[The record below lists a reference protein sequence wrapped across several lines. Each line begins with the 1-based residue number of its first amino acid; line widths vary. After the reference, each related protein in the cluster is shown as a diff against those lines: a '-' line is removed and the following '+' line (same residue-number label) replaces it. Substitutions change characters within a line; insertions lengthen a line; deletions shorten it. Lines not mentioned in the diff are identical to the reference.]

1 MSTYP
6 FSFKA
11 LVVIFLCFLA
21 WTSGSA
27 VTHDRVPP
35 RFATVPAV
43 MRNPNPRVPLASI
56 VTFTSDEPAAVALQ
70 VNDGRVFY
78 ADRELRTE
86 HAVAVLGL
94 RAAERNQVRIF
105 LIDGAGNRSAP
116 SASLEILTDPLP
128 ADFPPIE
135 ARVHETSRMEPGVTF
150 FNVIR
155 TDRGVSALL
164 AVDGDG
170 KVVWYYR
177 GTTMITDARRLRNGN
192 LLFLDGPD
200 AVEMDMFGN
209 VIWTW
214 HPARLDPALN
224 APPALPVDVDTFH
237 HEIAELPWRNLLTL
251 STEVRRYEAYPSSE
265 TDPGAPWSP
274 ANVVGDVIV
283 EFERNGRVVNQW
295 RLLDILSPYRI
306 GYDSLL
312 GYWDLTYRNIFAGT
326 RDWAHANAVSYD
338 ASDDSFIVSL
348 RHQDAVV
355 KIARQTSRIVWI
367 LGTHN
372 GWSASQSSF
381 LLQPVGRLDWPFH
394 QHAPEMTSRGTLLLF
409 DNGNNRAEPFEP
421 KMALEEDY
429 SRAVEYRIDPRTMT
443 VSQTW
448 SYGGPGDEM
457 FFSRIIGD
465 ADQLPLTK
473 NILITDGARDLDAN
487 GNNSE
492 SDSGTTQWAR
502 IVEVTYTQPAQKV
515 FELVIGNPSR
525 LATLGWLVYRSER
538 LPSLYP
544 PERVLTAPLRGK
556 VPE

>member
-1 MSTYP
+1 MT
-6 FSFKA
+6 FSLRP
-11 LVVIFLCFLA
+11 LVVICLSLLI
-21 WTSGSA
+21 WISA
-27 VTHDRVPP
+27 PAATHDRTPP
-35 RFATVPAV
+35 QFATNPTVT
-43 MRNPNPRVPLASI
+43 RNPNPRVPLASI
-56 VTFTSDEPAAVALQ
+56 VTFRSDKPAAVALQ
-70 VNDGRVFY
+70 INDGRVFY
-78 ADRELRTE
+78 ADRELQTE
-86 HAVAVLGL
+86 HAVAILGL
-94 RAAERNQVRIF
+94 HAAGRNQVRIF
-105 LIDGAGNRSAP
+105 LIDAAGNRSAP
-116 SASLEILTDPLP
+116 SVSMEILTDPLP

-135 ARVHETSRMEPGVTF
+135 ARVHQTLRMEPGVTL
-150 FNVIR
+150 FNIIR
-155 TDRGVSALL
+155 TDRGLSALL
-164 AVDGDG
+164 AVDGEG

-177 GTTMITDARRLRNGN
+177 GDAMITDARRLRNGN
-192 LLFLDGPD
+192 LLFLDGTD
-200 AVEMDMFGN
+200 AVEMDMLGN
-209 VIWTW
+209 VVRKWR
-214 HPARLDPALN
+214 PLRLGTAVDASS
-224 APPALPVDVDTFH
+224 AVPVDVDTFH
-237 HEIAELPWRNLLTL
+237 HELAELPWRNLLTL
-251 STEVRRYEAYPSSE
+251 STEVRRYDAYPSSE
-265 TDPGAPWSP
+265 TDPRAPVSS

-283 EFERNGRVVNQW
+283 EFERDGRVVNQW
-295 RLLDILSPYRI
+295 RLLDLLSPYRI

-312 GYWDLTYRNIFAGT
+312 GFWDLTYRNSFAGT

-355 KIARQTSRIVWI
+355 KIARRTSQIVWI

-372 GWSASQSSF
+372 GWNAPQSSF
-381 LLQPVGRLDWPFH
+381 LLQPAGRFEWPFH

-421 KMALEEDY
+421 KMALEESY
-429 SRAVEYRIDPRTMT
+429 SRAVEYRIDPRTRT

-457 FFSRIIGD
+457 FFSRIIGE

-502 IVEVTYTQPAQKV
+502 IVEVTYTQPAEKV
-515 FELVIGNPSR
+515 LELVIGDPSR
-525 LATLGWLVYRSER
+525 LAIVGWLVYRSER

-544 PERVLTAPLRGK
+544 PDRIPTPPLRGK